1 MDLYQ
6 ILEKFPTE
14 IAIYDYLESVRWNG
28 QRECSHCRTP
38 HFGKRYANF
47 QYYCSKCRSRFSALT
62 NTHLHNT
69 RIPLQKWFFAFAV
82 VSDGKKGISAMQLQ
96 RNVAVAYQTAFN
108 MAHKIRDLMA
118 EEKVGPM
125 TELLEMDE
133 TFIGGK
139 PRKENVRAD
148 LTTNQKKH
156 LDAGV
161 VTIIESGIGLK
172 RGPGNPARPD
182 LNVKRGRGS
191 QKQVPIA
198 GIVER
203 DGAVIAEVM
212 KNLTAANL
220 KAMVEKHVKTDE
232 SIIITDTYTG
242 YNSLHRVI
250 EHIKIDHSKMY
261 SYKGINTNSIES
273 FWAIVER
280 GIMGTYHHV
289 SLKYLP
295 KYVVEFVFKYN
306 NRKHDDM
313 FDTLVKAAMKVPVP
327 NAIIHPPGKPRQKR
341 RKPKKIKLPF

>member
-1 MDLYQ
+1 
-6 ILEKFPTE
+6 
-14 IAIYDYLESVRWNG
+14 
-28 QRECSHCRTP
+28 
-38 HFGKRYANF
+38 
-47 QYYCSKCRSRFSALT
+47 
-62 NTHLHNT
+62 
-69 RIPLQKWFFAFAV
+69 
-82 VSDGKKGISAMQLQ
+82 
-96 RNVAVAYQTAFN
+96 

-118 EEKVGPM
+118 EEKIEPLD
-125 TELLEMDE
+125 ELVEMDE

-139 PRKENVRAD
+139 PRKQNVRAD
-148 LTTNQKKH
+148 LHPKQKKH
-156 LDAGV
+156 LDEGV
-161 VTIIESGIGLK
+161 ALVIESGIGLK

-203 DGAVIAEVM
+203 DGAVVAEVM

-220 KAMVEKHVKTDE
+220 KAMVEKHVKTEE
-232 SIIITDTYTG
+232 SIVITDTYSG

-280 GIMGTYHHV
+280 GIMGTYHSV

-295 KYVVEFVFKYN
+295 KYVVEFVFKYK
-306 NRKHDDM
+306 NRKQDDM

-327 NAIIHPPGKPRQKR
+327 NAIIHPPGKP
-341 RKPKKIKLPF
+341 KPKRGRPKKMKLPF